1 MALSI
6 NDVERDVAQQRAQ
19 VDRLRQ
25 VVECFEKDT
34 PEHRSAVAWLDAAET
49 SLIADIELLAF
60 MRRRLAFFRTLK
72 AECFMGPP
80 QVMD

>member
-6 NDVERDVAQQRAQ
+6 SDIERDIAQQRAQ
-19 VDRLRQ
+19 IDRLRRLI
-25 VVECFEKDT
+25 ECFEKDSL
-34 PEHRSAVAWLDAAET
+34 ERRSAVAQLEAAET
-49 SLIADIELLAF
+49 SLVADVELLAF
-60 MRRRLAFFRTLK
+60 VRCRLAFFRALK